1 MALIVS
7 KVEHEH
13 REVLLRDKP
22 AQMIEASLKG
32 TVPVVVLPEGGVLD
46 ESLDVM
52 RWALVQNDP
61 ENWLEDID
69 EALIT
74 TNDGPFKTSL
84 DHYKYSARHGIV
96 DPTVPRDATMEHL
109 EMLDQRLSAKPFLT
123 GDRRGLADIATFP
136 FLRQFAN
143 TDRAWFDSVPLP
155 ALQKWLAGLLASPL
169 FDATMIKHPLWKAG

>member
-32 TVPVVVLPEGGVLD
+32 TVPVIVLPEGGVLD

-52 RWALVQNDP
+52 QWALAQNDP

-74 TNDGPFKTSL
+74 ANDGPFKNITGSL
-84 DHYKYSARHGIV
+84 
-96 DPTVPRDATMEHL
+96 
-109 EMLDQRLSAKPFLT
+109 
-123 GDRRGLADIATFP
+123 
-136 FLRQFAN
+136 
-143 TDRAWFDSVPLP
+143 
-155 ALQKWLAGLLASPL
+155 
-169 FDATMIKHPLWKAG
+169 